1 MDVAEGS
8 KFRELNLADRLDL
21 IKKHASLEDRNI
33 QFLKDSTH
41 ILGFD
46 NVNRMIENAIGV
58 FPIPMGIATNFLIND
73 IDYLIPMAIE
83 EPSVIAATSKAA
95 KLAKL
100 TGGFR
105 AEAGDSLMIGQI
117 QVIPDDKSY
126 EGISRKIL
134 DKKDELFKIANST
147 ARSSKVKEI
156 EVRAV
161 QDESQV
167 GVGTMIIVELII
179 NTHDAMGANIVN
191 TMCETV
197 GQAIESIT
205 GCRTIL
211 KILSNYSA
219 RRLVRCRAT
228 FPKNQIGGDFIVE
241 RILYAYA
248 LAYSDVYRAVT
259 HNKGI
264 MNGIDAVAL
273 ATGQDFRAIEA
284 AAHAYASRGGSYRS
298 LTKWL

>member
-1 MDVAEGS
+1 
-8 KFRELNLADRLDL
+8 
-21 IKKHASLEDRNI
+21 
-33 QFLKDSTH
+33 
-41 ILGFD
+41 
-46 NVNRMIENAIGV
+46 
-58 FPIPMGIATNFLIND
+58 
-73 IDYLIPMAIE
+73 MAIE

-105 AEAGDSLMIGQI
+105 AEADDSLMVGQI
-117 QVIPDDKSY
+117 QVIPDDKPY
-126 EGISRKIL
+126 EGISKKIL

-147 ARSSKVKEI
+147 ARSSKVREI

-167 GVGTMIIVELII
+167 GVGTMLIVELII

-191 TMCETV
+191 TMCEAV
-197 GQAIESIT
+197 GPAIESIT

-228 FPKNQIGGDFIVE
+228 FPKNF
-241 RILYAYA
+241 
-248 LAYSDVYRAVT
+248 
-259 HNKGI
+259 
-264 MNGIDAVAL
+264 
-273 ATGQDFRAIEA
+273 
-284 AAHAYASRGGSYRS
+284 
-298 LTKWL
+298 